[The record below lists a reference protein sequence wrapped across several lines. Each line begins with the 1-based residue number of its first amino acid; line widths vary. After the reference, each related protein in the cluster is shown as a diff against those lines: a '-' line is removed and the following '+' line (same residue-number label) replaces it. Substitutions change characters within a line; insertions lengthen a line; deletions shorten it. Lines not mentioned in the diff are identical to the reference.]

1 MSRVLKISDGDYRIV
16 VSSPTPSETSP
27 TIILDT
33 GVDVGTVVVTGNLT
47 VKGTTT
53 TINTNEMTIED
64 RIITLNS
71 GDTGDNGITTVDG
84 NRRSGIEILRGDN
97 TNNYPKAQFLF
108 DEAIE
113 HYDPILNDSISGTF
127 ILRTADN
134 SYSGLRL
141 ASVGAPPGQ
150 DFAVDFGNYNKVLK
164 IVNTDATQYSLLLD
178 ATLVDVA
185 DTPEDN
191 YIPNKKYVSSYVSA
205 TGGTAN
211 VDNFHYLSNPTYT
224 RGQAYQTYI
233 KFTVASNERARISTS
248 GLDVDNINLFTNT
261 INNDTNNL
269 ILTATTTNT
278 VEVDAV
284 FQLDNQTTD
293 VTTPISGAVQIYT
306 KATEGPGRTGIYF
319 TNDTDYGDNAY
330 NNDELVA
337 KNRALL
343 FSILF

>member
-1 MSRVLKISDGDYRIV
+1 MSRVLKISDGDYRIKV
-16 VSSPTPSETSP
+16 QDEGY
-27 TIILDT
+27 IILDT
-33 GVDVGTVVVTGNLT
+33 GTDVGKVVVTGDLEVRGN
-47 VKGTTT
+47 TT
-53 TINTNEMTIED
+53 TINTTEMTIED

-97 TNNYPKAQFLF
+97 VNDYPKAQFLF
-108 DEAIE
+108 DETID
-113 HYDPILNDSISGTF
+113 HYDPILNDSIAGTF

-150 DFAVDFGNYNKVLK
+150 DFSVDFGDYNKVLK
-164 IVNTDATQYSLLLD
+164 VVNTIATQYASLLD
-178 ATLVDVA
+178 ATLPTVA

-191 YIPNKKYVSSYVSA
+191 FIPNKKYISRYVSA
-205 TGGTAN
+205 TAGYAN

-224 RGQAYQTYI
+224 RGQAFQTFI

-248 GLDVDNINLFTNT
+248 GLDVDNINLFNNT

-269 ILTATTTNT
+269 ILTASTSRT
-278 VEVDAV
+278 VEVNTV
-284 FQLDNQTTD
+284 LQLDDTGLSPTT
-293 VTTPISGAVQIYT
+293 VSGATKIYTANSNTTPA
-306 KATEGPGRTGIYF
+306 PGKTGIYF
-319 TNDTDYGDNAY
+319 TNQGNS
-330 NNDELVA
+330 DELVA

>member
-1 MSRVLKISDGDYRIV
+1 MSRVLKISDGDYRIKV
-16 VSSPTPSETSP
+16 QDEGY
-27 TIILDT
+27 IILDT
-33 GVDVGTVVVTGNLT
+33 GTDVGKVVVTGDLEVRGN
-47 VKGTTT
+47 TT
-53 TINTNEMTIED
+53 TINTTEMTIED

-71 GDTGDNGITTVDG
+71 GDIGDNGITTVDG

-113 HYDPILNDSISGTF
+113 HYDPILNDSIFGTF

-150 DFAVDFGNYNKVLK
+150 DFSVDFGDYNKVLK
-164 IVNTDATQYSLLLD
+164 IVNTIATQYASLLD
-178 ATLVDVA
+178 ATLPTVA
-185 DTPEDN
+185 DTPQDN
-191 YIPNKKYVSSYVSA
+191 FIPNKKYISRYVSA
-205 TGGTAN
+205 SAGYAN

-224 RGQAYQTYI
+224 RGEAFQTFI
-233 KFTVASNERARISTS
+233 KFTVASNERARIGTS
-248 GLDVDNINLFTNT
+248 GLDVDNINLFNNT

-278 VEVDAV
+278 VQVNAV
-284 FQLDNQTTD
+284 FQLDNQATD
-293 VTTPISGAVQIYT
+293 VTVPVSTATQIYT
-306 KATEGPGRTGIYF
+306 KASEGPGRTGIYF
-319 TNDTDYGDNAY
+319 TNDTAYGSNAY

>member
-1 MSRVLKISDGDYRIV
+1 MSRVLKISDGDYRIKV
-16 VSSPTPSETSP
+16 QDEGY
-27 TIILDT
+27 IILDT
-33 GVDVGTVVVTGNLT
+33 GTDVGKVIVTGDLEVRGN
-47 VKGTTT
+47 TT
-53 TINTNEMTIED
+53 TINTTEMTIED

-108 DEAIE
+108 DETID
-113 HYDPILNDSISGTF
+113 HYDPILNDSIAGTF

-150 DFAVDFGNYNKVLK
+150 DFSVDFGNYNQVLK
-164 IVNTDATQYSLLLD
+164 IVNTDAEDYAFLLD
-178 ATLVDVA
+178 ATLPTIT

-191 YIPNKKYVSSYVSA
+191 FIPNKKYINSYVSA
-205 TGGTAN
+205 TGGNAN

-224 RGQAYQTYI
+224 RGQAFQTFI
-233 KFTVASNERARISTS
+233 KFTVATQERARITTT

-261 INNDTNNL
+261 INNDTGNL
-269 ILTATTTNT
+269 ILTATTTNI
-278 VEVDAV
+278 VEVNAV

-293 VTTPISGAVQIYT
+293 VTTPITGAVQLYT

-319 TNDTDYGDNAY
+319 TNDTAYGANAY